1 LKVQLTARAQKDLA
15 RLPAKQR
22 LRILH
27 SLKPLGERPL
37 HEVAGIRRLERV
49 ERPEIYRLRVGS
61 YRVLCTAASD
71 VVTVLRVISR
81 QDLDKAIRRIT
92 GR

>member
-1 LKVQLTARAQKDLA
+1 MHVHLTARAQKDLA

-22 LRILH
+22 LRILLALKVLAGS
-27 SLKPLGERPL
+27 SLP
-37 HEVAGIRRLERV
+37 VMAGIKRLEGAN
-49 ERPEIYRLRVGS
+49 RPELYRLRVGA
-61 YRVLCTAASD
+61 YRVLCTAESD

-81 QDLDKAIRRIT
+81 QDLAKAIRRIT